1 MQKSLTMFP
10 ISHSLVEA
18 PVTHERES
26 WRFSV
31 HVCLELAST
40 CLKNV
45 KKPLFLQTNFLRPK
59 AVF

>member
-1 MQKSLTMFP
+1 MHKSLTMFP
-10 ISHSLVEA
+10 ISHHSLVEA
-18 PVTHERES
+18 PVTRERES

-45 KKPLFLQTNFLRPK
+45 KKTTISSN
-59 AVF
+59 